1 MLLEPLWGNKSFL
14 LLALKIPLCCN
25 KVAIVKHEHLLAEQ
39 RIWATLNV
47 RLTWHLSSRV
57 PILVSRGGP
66 NWIGMSGLSLVLI
79 PISGLCGQ
87 QKWSC
92 SGLEP
97 LLGNYAITF
106 WHGHRNEPLACPLL
120 RLQKPLTSQDSF
132 LSSGITN
139 CRHTKANALL
149 FVQNANLIYP
159 HFIFMRPRLFRV
171 ALNPFFSRLACRHR
185 AECK

>member
-47 RLTWHLSSRV
+47 RLTWYLSSRV

-106 WHGHRNEPLACPLL
+106 WHGPRNEPLACPLL
-120 RLQKPLTSQDSF
+120 RLQDLLLPKTPSFPLALQIAAIRKLMLCYLYKMLIWFIRISF
-132 LSSGITN
+132 LWG
-139 CRHTKANALL
+139 R
-149 FVQNANLIYP
+149 
-159 HFIFMRPRLFRV
+159 
-171 ALNPFFSRLACRHR
+171 ACFASH
-185 AECK
+185 